1 LPGKG
6 RVAKPVADAH
16 AKGQYDTYAA
26 HRREIKEQLGEAD
39 TIKALE
45 ELSKKKR
52 S

>member
-1 LPGKG
+1 MRLTA
-6 RVAKPVADAH
+6 AK
-16 AKGQYDTYAA
+16 
-26 HRREIKEQLGEAD
+26 IKEQLGEAD